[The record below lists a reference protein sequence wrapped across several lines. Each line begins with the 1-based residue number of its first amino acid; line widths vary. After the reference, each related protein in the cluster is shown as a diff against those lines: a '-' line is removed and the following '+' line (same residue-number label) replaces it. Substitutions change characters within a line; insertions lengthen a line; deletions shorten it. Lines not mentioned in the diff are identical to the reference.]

1 MAIKPTCFLLQNN
14 VTCPHRRSMSL
25 QHYLNTYMRITTIK
39 VINTPTPI
47 YCNSL
52 HISFTTAN
60 LFNQILITS
69 SFPFFQKYKL
79 QQSLLQNQ
87 PKIYRM
93 LNIHYIVT
101 TLFMLHCFLLL
112 KLQIVIFPFTL
123 KPHYFL
129 FFFLFFLITLF
140 YIQFNILFAYSTFII
155 YSFFSDLQFSLKYKI
170 IAHYTPTTQVYY
182 LISY

>member
-1 MAIKPTCFLLQNN
+1 MCHYTSFRTTRHEKKKLSEALTSAEINTATQYFFKDGNYFSLPNLYSYILPFLYTCSLQWQLNLH
-14 VTCPHRRSMSL
+14 VCFYRTMWRPHRRSMSL
-25 QHYLNTYMRITTIK
+25 QHYLNTYLRITTIK

-87 PKIYRM
+87 PKIYGM
-93 LNIHYIVT
+93 LNH
-101 TLFMLHCFLLL
+101 TLIILWPHFLYCT
-112 KLQIVIFPFTL
+112 VF
-123 KPHYFL
+123 YF
-129 FFFLFFLITLF
+129 
-140 YIQFNILFAYSTFII
+140 
-155 YSFFSDLQFSLKYKI
+155 
-170 IAHYTPTTQVYY
+170 
-182 LISY
+182 